1 LVIGHWSLVIGHW
14 SLVVGR
20 WSLVVGRWSLVVGRW
35 SLVVF
40 FLLPSSFFLLPF
52 SFFLFPSL
60 FTSQSNST
68 SGESRLFDEP
78 LRRRMLVDP
87 AALMR
92 VRNLELRARV
102 VVQGFLS
109 GLHRSPY
116 HGFSVEFTEY
126 RQYSPGDDT
135 RHIDW
140 RLYARSDRHYL
151 KRYED
156 ETNLRCYLLVDL
168 SRSMAFGST
177 RRDENSVTSGRQE
190 TVGYDKAEYA
200 RTLAATLAHFLSLQR
215 DAVGLV
221 TFGDRIEEHLP
232 ARYRAGH
239 LRRIYA
245 ALERSPTGQ
254 STDIASPLEQ
264 IARTSRK
271 RGLVVLISD
280 LLAPV
285 DDMERRLGYLRSQGH
300 DVLILRVLDPAE
312 ISFPYDTA
320 ELFRDMET
328 ERELYVDPVSI
339 RVDYLKKFTAHAEAI
354 TKTCRNLGIAL
365 SLMTTAQPLESALF
379 DLLQA
384 RASQGRGVARRSPGG
399 RGIATGGGAAR
410 GGG

>member
-1 LVIGHWSLVIGHW
+1 
-14 SLVVGR
+14 
-20 WSLVVGRWSLVVGRW
+20 
-35 SLVVF
+35 
-40 FLLPSSFFLLPF
+40 
-52 SFFLFPSL
+52 
-60 FTSQSNST
+60 
-68 SGESRLFDEP
+68 
-78 LRRRMLVDP
+78 MLVDP

-109 GLHRSPY
+109 GLHRSLY

-177 RRDENSVTSGRQE
+177 RRDEKSVTGGRQE
-190 TVGYDKAEYA
+190 AVTYDKAEYA

-271 RGLVVLISD
+271 RGLIVLISD
-280 LLAPV
+280 LLTPFEH
-285 DDMERRLGYLRSQGH
+285 MERRLGYLRSQGH

-312 ISFPYDTA
+312 ISFLYDTA
-320 ELFRDMET
+320 ELFRDLET
-328 ERELYVDPVSI
+328 GRELYVDPASV
-339 RVDYLKKFTAHAEAI
+339 RADYLKKFTAHAEAI

-365 SLMTTAQPLESALF
+365 SLMTTDQPLELALF

-384 RASQGRGVARRSPGG
+384 RANQGRGVARRSPGG
-399 RGIATGGGAAR
+399 RGMAAGGAAR